1 MISYNVTYH
10 VDWNNRLP
18 PFDGLVGYWI
28 MTTSAPGTL
37 SMNTFIAKPT
47 ARQIRKEVKRV
58 KKFGRDFL
66 NSVGE

>member
-1 MISYNVTYH
+1 MNYIIKYH
-10 VDWNNRLP
+10 SEWHFMSS
-18 PFDGLVGYWI
+18 PFAIPVGKWVI
-28 MTTSAPGTL
+28 TTSAPGAL

-47 ARQIRKEVKRV
+47 ARQIRKEIKRV